1 MADPR
6 TAEPPAARGSQP
18 ARRLPRTERREQI
31 LTAATRAFARSG
43 FAATSLDAVA
53 AEAGVTHVIL
63 YRHFAS
69 KADLY
74 RSVLNRTTACS
85 PTQWGPTT
93 STTPASQR
101 CYAPPPPI
109 PTVFGCCFVT
119 PPPSRSSATWS
130 TRSRSTSTAITHR
143 HLADA
148 IPDPR
153 WRDSGRTTRAH
164 RSHRSRH
171 RLARRRPTR
180 PRPRHRP
187 DQPRHRRGN
196 PGRPH
201 ALIHVKHT

>member
-31 LTAATRAFARSG
+31 LAAATRAFARSG

-74 RSVLNRTTACS
+74 RSVLNRTYSLLADTVG
-85 PTQWGPTT
+85 TDHFDDT
-93 STTPASQR
+93 S
-101 CYAPPPPI
+101 I
-109 PTVFGCCFVT
+109 PTLL
-119 PPPSRSSATWS
+119 RAATADPDGFRLLFRHAA
-130 TRSRSTSTAITHR
+130 TEPEFRDVVDTLRSTSTAITHR

-153 WRDSGRTTRAH
+153 WRDWAA
-164 RSHRSRH
+164 
-171 RLARRRPTR
+171 RLVPTVAIEAVIAWLDAG
-180 PRPRHRP
+180 RP
-187 DQPRHRRGN
+187 DPD
-196 PGRPH
+196 H
-201 ALIHVKHT
+201 ATDRINRAIDGVIQAAHTH